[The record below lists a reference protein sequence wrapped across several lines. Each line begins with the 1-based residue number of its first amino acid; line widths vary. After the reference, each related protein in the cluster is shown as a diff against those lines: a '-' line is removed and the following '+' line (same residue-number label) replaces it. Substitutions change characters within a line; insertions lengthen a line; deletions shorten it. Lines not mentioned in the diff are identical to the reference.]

1 MIRYNIFQNNIA
13 LEIHVSIDVPS
24 HISSQGGIFCLMEE
38 FSRFYIE
45 VLNEFLAEEMETYN
59 EVHPEEWELIKPDRR
74 EKSDAMMTQMRNILR
89 EKGKCGNCS
98 KWEMS
103 ASEVRE
109 NGMVNNLD
117 VGKWEPTQGSLL
129 QDDIFPHVTGGLR
142 NRRIVVTATD
152 VSFI

>member
-1 MIRYNIFQNNIA
+1 M
-13 LEIHVSIDVPS
+13 EIHVSIDVSS

-45 VLNEFLAEEMETYN
+45 VLNEFLAEEMKTYN
-59 EVHPEEWELIKPDRR
+59 EVHPEEWDLIKPDRR

-142 NRRIVVTATD
+142 NRRIVVTAID
-152 VSFI
+152 VSKI

>member
-13 LEIHVSIDVPS
+13 YEIHVSIDVPS
-24 HISSQGGIFCLMEE
+24 HISSQGGIFCVMEE

-74 EKSDAMMTQMRNILR
+74 EKSDAMMTQMRNIIR

-142 NRRIVVTATD
+142 NRRIVVTAID
-152 VSFI
+152 VSKI

>member
-1 MIRYNIFQNNIA
+1 
-13 LEIHVSIDVPS
+13 
-24 HISSQGGIFCLMEE
+24 MEE

-45 VLNEFLAEEMETYN
+45 ILNDFLTEEMDAYN
-59 EVHPEEWELIKPDRR
+59 GVHPEEWELIKPDRR
-74 EKSDAMMTQMRNILR
+74 EKSNAMMIQLRNILR

-98 KWEMS
+98 RWEMS

-109 NGMVNNLD
+109 NGMVNILD

-152 VSFI
+152 VSLI

>member
-1 MIRYNIFQNNIA
+1 
-13 LEIHVSIDVPS
+13 
-24 HISSQGGIFCLMEE
+24 MEE

-45 VLNEFLAEEMETYN
+45 VLSNFLTEEMETYN
-59 EVHPEEWELIKPDRR
+59 GVHPEEWELIKPDRR
-74 EKSDAMMTQMRNILR
+74 EKSDAMMIQMRNILR

-98 KWEMS
+98 RWEMS

-117 VGKWEPTQGSLL
+117 VGKWEPIQGSLL

-152 VSFI
+152 VSRI